1 MEYLAGNIEAV
12 RGELNNAST
21 KSMQYDAGE
30 VEAVRSI
37 VQGNVDANKIYSCG
51 GSTGST
57 ALLAAMTGYTP
68 TPSPTPG
75 GGSGGSVTSKTYAE
89 LASNRKVFGT
99 AQLQAVNASI
109 VTSGG
114 TNVSVKA
121 VDNGDSTVT
130 VYPQTYYIDSQ
141 TTPLTTISQSF
152 DLYMDENGYLKII
165 IGSTENF
172 IYINAAKTVKVSVT
186 SVSNDTT
193 HTPKTSLFT
202 DDSTSVDVNMTFN
215 VCKSDGSVATA
226 ITLRPDGNNS
236 TAIGIVATNFIY
248 TNKIST
254 RNEIYMIINIPTY
267 KYNFKIV
274 DNQLV
279 LRWNSVD
286 YPLYFDKVT
295 TSDGTHTQPV
305 ECSYLEIQ

>member
-75 GGSGGSVTSKTYAE
+75 GGGGGSVTSKTYAE

-114 TNVSVKA
+114 TTVSVKA

-141 TTPLTTISQSF
+141 STPLTTISQSF

-202 DDSTSVDVNMTFN
+202 DDSASVDVNMTFN

-226 ITLRPDGNNS
+226 ITLRPDGSNS

-248 TNKIST
+248 TNKISV
-254 RNEIYMIINIPTY
+254 RNEIYMIVNIPTY

-295 TSDGTHTQPV
+295 TTDGTHTQPV

>member
-21 KSMQYDAGE
+21 TVMQYDAGE

-37 VQGNVDANKIYSCG
+37 IQGNVDANKIYSCG

-75 GGSGGSVTSKTYAE
+75 GGGGGSVTAKTYTE

-99 AQLQAVNASI
+99 TQLQAVNASI

-114 TNVSVKA
+114 TTVSVKA
-121 VDNGDSTVT
+121 VDNGNNTVT

-141 TTPLTTISQSF
+141 TTPLTTISQAF

-202 DDSTSVDVNMTFN
+202 DDSSSADVNMTFN
-215 VCKSDGSVATA
+215 VCKADGSVATA
-226 ITLRPDGNNS
+226 ITLRPDGSNS

-254 RNEIYMIINIPTY
+254 RNEIYMIVNIPTY